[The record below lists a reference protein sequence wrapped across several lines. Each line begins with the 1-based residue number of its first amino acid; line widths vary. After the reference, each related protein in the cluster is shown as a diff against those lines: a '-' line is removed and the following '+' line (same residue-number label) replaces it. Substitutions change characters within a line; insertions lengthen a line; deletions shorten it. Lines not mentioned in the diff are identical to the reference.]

1 MASAAKKMWPGNNIP
16 TFRNDEVMLKKLD
29 ELVKRLLPE
38 CEMPFFGEQAIRSHI
53 FDSLTERRRQVKKG
67 HDYENVNSFIHV
79 CTYDHISFIA
89 NICIALTIKENQKRK
104 LCSKR
109 LVHVCSWLR
118 TYVVS

>member
-16 TFRNDEVMLKKLD
+16 TFRNDEAMLKKLD

-53 FDSLTERRRQVKKG
+53 LDSLTERRRQVKKG
-67 HDYENVNSFIHV
+67 HDYENVSSFIHV

-89 NICIALTIKENQKRK
+89 NNYMYSPYHQRK
-104 LCSKR
+104 SKKKF
-109 LVHVCSWLR
+109 VFKK
-118 TYVVS
+118 VSTCM